1 MTFKNFLM
9 IIIDEKVFLL
19 LDIERDY
26 KHAKTK
32 WTKVNVEKLEEKK
45 IVVKTSA

>member
-26 KHAKTK
+26 KHAKP
-32 WTKVNVEKLEEKK
+32 NGQKLMSKNLKK
-45 IVVKTSA
+45 KK